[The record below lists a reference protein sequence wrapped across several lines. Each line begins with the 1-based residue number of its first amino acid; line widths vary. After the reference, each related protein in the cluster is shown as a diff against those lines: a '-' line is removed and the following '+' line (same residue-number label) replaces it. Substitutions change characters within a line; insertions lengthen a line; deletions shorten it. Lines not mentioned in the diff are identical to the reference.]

1 MSETIAILGT
11 LDTKGAELRYLQQ
24 RIAATG
30 ATTLVID
37 VGVLGAPAFE
47 PDVTRDAVA
56 RAADVRIADLAATHD
71 RGQAVTH
78 MAAGA
83 ARVLADLFQ
92 QGKIGGAIAI
102 GGSGNATIACTAMQA
117 LPIGAPKLMVT
128 TVAAGD
134 TRPYIGA
141 TDITMMYSVVDIA
154 GINRLSRRI
163 LANAAHA
170 ISAMV
175 IGRGA
180 ADTVPEDG
188 RPLVGAS
195 MFGVTTPCVTA
206 TRELLEAR
214 GYEVLVFHATGVG
227 GRSMEALIRDG
238 FITGVLDLT
247 TTELADEVAGGTL
260 SAGPDRLE
268 AAGRA
273 GIPQVVSLGALDMA
287 NFGPVESVPERFRQ
301 RLLYQ
306 HNPAVTLMR
315 TTTDENARLGALIA
329 EKLNRARGPVAVL
342 VPRGGVSML
351 DVEGEPFFDPEADN
365 ALFASL
371 RRGLQ
376 SHIDVIEIATAIN
389 DPVFAETAS
398 ATFDRLY
405 RAWETMREQG
415 AAANLA

>member
-1 MSETIAILGT
+1 
-11 LDTKGAELRYLQQ
+11 
-24 RIAATG
+24 
-30 ATTLVID
+30 V
-37 VGVLGAPAFE
+37 
-47 PDVTRDAVA
+47 
-56 RAADVRIADLAATHD
+56 
-71 RGQAVTH
+71 
-78 MAAGA
+78 
-83 ARVLADLFQ
+83 
-92 QGKIGGAIAI
+92 
-102 GGSGNATIACTAMQA
+102 
-117 LPIGAPKLMVT
+117 
-128 TVAAGD
+128 
-134 TRPYIGA
+134 
-141 TDITMMYSVVDIA
+141 
-154 GINRLSRRI
+154 INRADKLLSDK
-163 LANAAHA
+163 L
-170 ISAMV
+170 
-175 IGRGA
+175 
-180 ADTVPEDG
+180 
-188 RPLVGAS
+188 
-195 MFGVTTPCVTA
+195 
-206 TRELLEAR
+206 
-214 GYEVLVFHATGVG
+214 
-227 GRSMEALIRDG
+227 
-238 FITGVLDLT
+238 
-247 TTELADEVAGGTL
+247 
-260 SAGPDRLE
+260 
-268 AAGRA
+268 
-273 GIPQVVSLGALDMA
+273 LDMA

>member
-315 TTTDENARLGALIA
+315 TTAEENARLGALIA

-376 SHIDVIEIATAIN
+376 PHIDVIEVATAIN
-389 DPVFAETAS
+389 DPIFAETAS
-398 ATFDRLY
+398 TTFDRLY
-405 RAWETMREQG
+405 HAWEKTREQG
-415 AAANLA
+415 AATNPS

>member
-1 MSETIAILGT
+1 
-11 LDTKGAELRYLQQ
+11 
-24 RIAATG
+24 
-30 ATTLVID
+30 
-37 VGVLGAPAFE
+37 
-47 PDVTRDAVA
+47 
-56 RAADVRIADLAATHD
+56 
-71 RGQAVTH
+71 
-78 MAAGA
+78 
-83 ARVLADLFQ
+83 
-92 QGKIGGAIAI
+92 
-102 GGSGNATIACTAMQA
+102 
-117 LPIGAPKLMVT
+117 
-128 TVAAGD
+128 
-134 TRPYIGA
+134 
-141 TDITMMYSVVDIA
+141 
-154 GINRLSRRI
+154 
-163 LANAAHA
+163 
-170 ISAMV
+170 
-175 IGRGA
+175 
-180 ADTVPEDG
+180 
-188 RPLVGAS
+188 
-195 MFGVTTPCVTA
+195 
-206 TRELLEAR
+206 
-214 GYEVLVFHATGVG
+214 VG

-273 GIPQVVSLGALDMA
+273 GIPQVVSVGALDMA

-405 RAWETMREQG
+405 RAWEKRVHLDVVEKRDDD
-415 AAANLA
+415 ACD